1 MNELQEIFAIVNAL
15 PPIEIEYRLYHDAN
29 GNPLFKSGDRAPG
42 DNYIVI
48 TKDQFD
54 RVPTHYMLVQ
64 DGKLVI
70 NDPAVKTSGQA
81 LHRVTMG
88 IPVVQGHPALIIE
101 DTDTNFQVEY
111 YGTNN

>member
-54 RVPTHYMLVQ
+54 NVPTHHMLVQ
-64 DGKLVI
+64 NGQLVI
-70 NDPAVKTSGQA
+70 NNPAEQTSGCA
-81 LHRVTMG
+81 LRSSSMG
-88 IPVVQGHPALIIE
+88 TPVVQGHPAIIIE